1 MCSSP
6 DVSPDKEKMEGKA
19 RRRGHVERAFASA
32 RLVHFAEAE
41 LENLRTSSSQSTSFE
56 LPDQCVQAVPPEIS
70 AALAAADAHER
81 GAADGDQALKWKQKG
96 DELYGQWQAAER
108 QSRGSPG
115 PHARLLD
122 QALRAYTEAL
132 CCGGART
139 QLGGLAYANRAAVL
153 YQLERFDAAAED
165 CDRAQQYHL
174 HPQPFFVMSIG
185 RLVAT
190 LFV

>member
-1 MCSSP
+1 VCSSP
-6 DVSPDKEKMEGKA
+6 DVTPDKEKMEGKS

-41 LENLRTSSSQSTSFE
+41 LENLRTSSSQSTSFD
-56 LPDQCVQAVPPEIS
+56 LPDQCVQQVPPEIS
-70 AALAAADAHER
+70 AALAAADAHEH

-132 CCGGART
+132 CCGGASRT

-153 YQLERFDAAAED
+153 YQLERFGAAAED

-174 HPQPFFVMSIG
+174 HPQPFF
-185 RLVAT
+185 
-190 LFV
+190 F